1 MRIAT
6 AQRHSISPVPE
17 TTRSVTH
24 IPPQIRSPQLNQ
36 TALTQKL
43 RDGWYP
49 VGFGFSTLVP
59 ADVRSWG
66 PVLAILDS
74 MKLVHLGSCVQDE
87 QLLLEG
93 RKRFILAIDC
103 LRSNFG
109 HEPSIAL
116 PGLMLV
122 SIGISMTEVS
132 SVTPMLCHHSKTR
145 HYFQIGVASTLTSS
159 GNLPELTDEKIY
171 KAISDASIP
180 TSWQKHVVGMSAL
193 LLKQRPVDISS
204 PLEVFMSAR
213 LRGAQVS
220 HCGKK

>member
-1 MRIAT
+1 MRRHFRELSLYDHNNSFTAYIAA
-6 AQRHSISPVPE
+6 AQRHSTSPVPE
-17 TTRSVTH
+17 NTRSISQ

-36 TALTQKL
+36 IALTQKL

-59 ADVRSWG
+59 KDVRSWG

-93 RKRFILAIDC
+93 RKRFLLAMNC
-103 LRSNFG
+103 LRGNLG

-132 SVTPMLCHHSKTR
+132 LISCILSKRQCEAMLPGRSSLSIGFLRDSFGADRRKDLQRNIGSSDTHIMAKARCRHVRSVAEAATC
-145 HYFQIGVASTLTSS
+145 
-159 GNLPELTDEKIY
+159 
-171 KAISDASIP
+171 
-180 TSWQKHVVGMSAL
+180 
-193 LLKQRPVDISS
+193 
-204 PLEVFMSAR
+204 
-213 LRGAQVS
+213 
-220 HCGKK
+220 

>member
-1 MRIAT
+1 MYIAL
-6 AQRHSISPVPE
+6 ARRHSTSPVPE
-17 TTRSVTH
+17 PTKSVSR

-74 MKLVHLGSCVQDE
+74 MKLVHLGSCVRDE
-87 QLLLEG
+87 QLLVEG
-93 RKRFILAIDC
+93 RKRFLLAMNC
-103 LRSNFG
+103 LRSNLG
-109 HEPSIAL
+109 HESSMAL

-132 SVTPMLCHHSKTR
+132 FVSSGLLKGQGETVLLP
-145 HYFQIGVASTLTSS
+145 GVACMLASS
-159 GNLPELTDEKIY
+159 HT
-171 KAISDASIP
+171 
-180 TSWQKHVVGMSAL
+180 
-193 LLKQRPVDISS
+193 
-204 PLEVFMSAR
+204 
-213 LRGAQVS
+213 GADR
-220 HCGKK
+220 

>member
-1 MRIAT
+1 MRIAA
-6 AQRHSISPVPE
+6 AQRHSTSPVPE
-17 TTRSVTH
+17 SIRSVSQ

-59 ADVRSWG
+59 PDVRSWA

-93 RKRFILAIDC
+93 RKRFLIAMNC
-103 LRSNFG
+103 LRTNLG
-109 HEPSIAL
+109 HEPSLAL

-122 SIGISMTEVS
+122 SVGISMTEVS
-132 SVTPMLCHHSKTR
+132 S
-145 HYFQIGVASTLTSS
+145 TLTIHVSS
-159 GNLPELTDEKIY
+159 KRQAWEFSTSEQLQYRRRAKI
-171 KAISDASIP
+171 
-180 TSWQKHVVGMSAL
+180 
-193 LLKQRPVDISS
+193 
-204 PLEVFMSAR
+204 
-213 LRGAQVS
+213 
-220 HCGKK
+220 

>member
-1 MRIAT
+1 MTNPRVSTAA
-6 AQRHSISPVPE
+6 AQRHSTSPVPE
-17 TTRSVTH
+17 NNRSVSQ

-59 ADVRSWG
+59 KDVRSWG

-93 RKRFILAIDC
+93 RKRFLLAMNC
-103 LRSNFG
+103 LRGNLG

-132 SVTPMLCHHSKTR
+132 LFPSMSSTRQVESMLPDRSS
-145 HYFQIGVASTLTSS
+145 FNIGVLRECVGADRQIDLQR
-159 GNLPELTDEKIY
+159 NIRP
-171 KAISDASIP
+171 SDTHLLAEARCR
-180 TSWQKHVVGMSAL
+180 HVRSAAEAAT
-193 LLKQRPVDISS
+193 R
-204 PLEVFMSAR
+204 
-213 LRGAQVS
+213 
-220 HCGKK
+220 